1 MSCMLSKKL
10 KSNYTCGP
18 DGLPAIF
25 FKRLGSTLVVPLT
38 VVFKQL
44 LSVSY
49 VPDVWKKA
57 IITPVHKKGTAT
69 DCSNYRPISITCVC
83 CKLLERIIVNK
94 LHDHL
99 STNNILHQAQHGFTK
114 GRSTLTN
121 LLESVNDWTLCLQ
134 TASLRTYVV
143 YICLTFDVAG
153 PRLWN
158 NLPASLRSTDSIA
171 QFRKQLKTYLFRD

>member
-1 MSCMLSKKL
+1 VWQEDNNAIHRYENLNVTPIESISLEEGDVLCAIKKI

-25 FKRLGSTLVVPLT
+25 FKHLRSTLVVPLT
-38 VVFKQL
+38 LGSVVFKQL

-49 VPDVWKKA
+49 VPNVWKKA
-57 IITPVHKKGTAT
+57 IFTPVHKKRSAT
-69 DCSNYRPISITCVC
+69 DCSNYRPIFITCVC

-94 LHDHL
+94 LHDRL

-134 TASLRTYVV
+134 NKQQV
-143 YICLTFDVAG
+143 DVM
-153 PRLWN
+153 
-158 NLPASLRSTDSIA
+158 
-171 QFRKQLKTYLFRD
+171 